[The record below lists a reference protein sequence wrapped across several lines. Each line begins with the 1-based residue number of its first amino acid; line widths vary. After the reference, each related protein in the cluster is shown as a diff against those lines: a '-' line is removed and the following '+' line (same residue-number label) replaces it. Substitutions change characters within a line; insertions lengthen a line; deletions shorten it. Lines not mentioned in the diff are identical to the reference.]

1 MITEELL
8 AAFEEGKTNAEETAL
23 VLEYL
28 ATDES
33 LQEEFILS
41 QQLDAMMGADDEE
54 TDFLPRR
61 RWQPNRKVI
70 FVISSVSSLF

>member
-41 QQLDAMMGADDEE
+41 QQLDALMMKKR
-54 TDFLPRR
+54 TSCQWR

>member
-54 TDFLPRR
+54 TDFLP
-61 RWQPNRKVI
+61 NRKVI